1 MSQILFLE
9 VLIKLAFGMPLLLA
23 PLTTL
28 KLGGLPCPPTGFWP
42 RLVGGLLIGL
52 AAAIF
57 IEFRLPGSKGL
68 GLHGL
73 IAINLI
79 GAATIVGPLIMNAGA
94 TTVRGRVAL
103 WFVSALLF
111 TLALAEISEI

>member
-1 MSQILFLE
+1 MSQILYLE
-9 VLIKLAFGMPLLLA
+9 VLIKLAFGAPLILA
-23 PLTTL
+23 PLSSL
-28 KLGGLPCPPTGFWP
+28 KLCGLPCPLTGFWP
-42 RLVGGLLIGL
+42 RLVGGLLLGL

-57 IEFRLPGSKGL
+57 IEIRLPGSRGL

-79 GAATIVGPLIMNAGA
+79 AAGTIVALLIMNAGA
-94 TTVRGRVAL
+94 QTVRGRIAL
-103 WFVSALLF
+103 WLATALLF